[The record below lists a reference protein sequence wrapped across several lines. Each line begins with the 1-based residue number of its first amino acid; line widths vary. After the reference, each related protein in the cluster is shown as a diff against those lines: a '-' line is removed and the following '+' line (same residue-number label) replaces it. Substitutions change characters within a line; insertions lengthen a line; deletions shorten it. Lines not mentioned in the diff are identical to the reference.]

1 MALLKSER
9 GSETINQWAANPWD
23 PGRREGEVA
32 PVGCWDRTE
41 RTALAAH
48 AHGVQ
53 KSEGLPSQ
61 NEDTQPTCPIILS
74 TPSNSTLGGV
84 LRLRTQLST
93 LGVLSLPS
101 VGVSSSRCYVTLFLP
116 NSFLWSCFLIV

>member
-1 MALLKSER
+1 MHL
-9 GSETINQWAANPWD
+9 WAAVTAQSVLHWQPMLTVFRNQ
-23 PGRREGEVA
+23 R
-32 PVGCWDRTE
+32 GC
-41 RTALAAH
+41 L
-48 AHGVQ
+48 
-53 KSEGLPSQ
+53 SQ
-61 NEDTQPTCPIILS
+61 NEDTQPTCPTILS